1 MLHQRTSIDSL
12 PPVRGGGFGTVGS
25 TAVGLHML
33 RHTMCTDVYS
43 TPMMFLDKPAI
54 IKAILEAYALAE
66 KLDQSQEKTD
76 VVHQLRM
83 HDEFNIEQIEE
94 GESLVS
100 VIGTLTIQ
108 CMMEPTACL
117 VIFPTQQNALLVLG
131 YMNTFYVIDVL
142 HKLFYST
149 SCPEYDAGEYQKIY
163 GGEDSVF
170 QASFYTFKQPQ
181 QEEAPPVPVVEK
193 APEPSDP
200 GQESAK
206 KRVKTTSTTTTEK
219 KKK

>member
-1 MLHQRTSIDSL
+1 MLHQRTSIDGL
-12 PPVRGGGFGTVGS
+12 PPVKVFSTVGA

-43 TPMMFLDKPAI
+43 TPMIFLDKPAI

-66 KLDQSQEKTD
+66 KLDNEKVD

-83 HDEFNIEQIEE
+83 HDEFNIEPIDE

-100 VIGTLTIQ
+100 VIGTLTVQ

-117 VIFPTQQNALLVLG
+117 VVFPTQQNVLLVLG
-131 YMNTFYVIDVL
+131 HDKTFYVIDVL
-142 HKLFYST
+142 HKLFYTT
-149 SCPEYDAGEYQKIY
+149 SSPEYDVGEYQKLY
-163 GGEDSVF
+163 GGEGSVF
-170 QASFYTFKQPQ
+170 HASFYTFKQSQ
-181 QEEAPPVPVVEK
+181 SQDEPPLVVEK
-193 APEPSDP
+193 VPEPNDG

-206 KRVKTTSTTTTEK
+206 KRVKTTTTTTTEK